1 MSNDQLHRYLFED
14 VSVRGELVKLDDTY
28 QRILENQDFPAPVNA
43 LLGEMLAATSLLT
56 ATLKFN
62 GSITVQLQGDGP
74 VSLAVINGDHHQQ
87 LRGTARVKGEIK
99 EGATLTDMMGQGQL
113 IITIEPVDGE
123 RYQGI
128 VGLESDHLQ
137 GCLED
142 YFTRSE
148 QLKTR
153 LWLRTGEHDGKP
165 HAAGMMLQVLPDG
178 KGDEGDFE
186 HLTQLTDTIKND
198 ELFSLSAKDV
208 LYRLYHQ
215 EQVTLYPAQDVVFKC
230 SCSRERSASAIAA
243 IERSEVDK
251 MVAEMGTIHLHC
263 DYCGTDY
270 AFDNVDVAAIFDQNA
285 NSTSQMQ

>member
-14 VSVRGELVKLDDTY
+14 VSVRGELVKLDETY
-28 QRILENQDFPAPVNA
+28 QRILENQNFPAPVNA

-87 LRGTARVKGEIK
+87 LRGTARVKGDVK
-99 EGATLTDMMGQGQL
+99 EDATLPEMMGKGQL
-113 IITIEPVDGE
+113 VITIEPVDGE

-142 YFTRSE
+142 YFARSE
-148 QLKTR
+148 QLMTR
-153 LWLRTGEHDGKP
+153 LWLRTGEVDGKP
-165 HAAGMMLQVLPDG
+165 HAAGMMLQVLPDD
-178 KGDEGDFE
+178 KGDEGDFD
-186 HLTQLTDTIKND
+186 HLAQLTETIKND

-215 EQVTLYPAQDVVFKC
+215 EKVTLYPAQEVVFKC
-230 SCSRERSASAIAA
+230 SCSRERSAGAIAA

-270 AFDNVDVAAIFDQNA
+270 AFDSVDVAAIFEQNA
-285 NSTSQMQ
+285 SSSSQMQ

>member
-87 LRGTARVKGEIK
+87 LRGTARVKGEVK
-99 EGATLTDMMGQGQL
+99 DGATLPEMMGKGQL

-128 VGLESDHLQ
+128 VGLESDNLQ
-137 GCLED
+137 ACLED
-142 YFTRSE
+142 YFARSE
-148 QLKTR
+148 QLMTR
-153 LWLRTGEHDGKP
+153 LWLRTGEHAGKP

-178 KGDEGDFE
+178 KGEDGDFE
-186 HLTQLTDTIKND
+186 HLAQLTETIKNE

-215 EQVTLYPAQDVVFKC
+215 EKVTLYPAQEVVFKC

-270 AFDNVDVAAIFDQNA
+270 AFDSVDVAAIFEQNA
-285 NSTSQMQ
+285 DSSSQMQ

>member
-87 LRGTARVKGEIK
+87 LRGTARVKGDIK
-99 EGATLTDMMGQGQL
+99 DDATLPEMMGKGQL
-113 IITIEPVDGE
+113 IITIEPVEGE

-128 VGLESDHLQ
+128 VGLESDSLQ
-137 GCLED
+137 ACLED
-142 YFTRSE
+142 YFARSE
-148 QLKTR
+148 QLMTR
-153 LWLRTGEHDGKP
+153 LWLRTGEHEGKP

-186 HLTQLTDTIKND
+186 HLAQLTDTIKNE
-198 ELFSLSAKDV
+198 ELFSLPAKDV
-208 LYRLYHQ
+208 LHRLYHQ
-215 EQVTLYPAQDVVFKC
+215 EKVTLYPAQEVVFKC

-270 AFDNVDVAAIFDQNA
+270 AFDSVDVAAIFEQNA
-285 NSTSQMQ
+285 DSSSQMQ

>member
-14 VSVRGELVKLDDTY
+14 VSVRGELVKLDETY
-28 QRILENQDFPAPVNA
+28 QRILENQNFPAPVNA

-87 LRGTARVKGEIK
+87 LRGTARVKGDVK
-99 EGATLTDMMGQGQL
+99 EDATLPEMMGKGQL
-113 IITIEPVDGE
+113 VITIEPVDGE

-142 YFTRSE
+142 YFARSE
-148 QLKTR
+148 QLMTR
-153 LWLRTGEHDGKP
+153 LWLRTGEVDGKP
-165 HAAGMMLQVLPDG
+165 HAAGMMLQVLPDD
-178 KGDEGDFE
+178 KGDEGDFD
-186 HLTQLTDTIKND
+186 HLAQLTETIKND

-215 EQVTLYPAQDVVFKC
+215 EKVTLYPAQDVVFKC
-230 SCSRERSASAIAA
+230 SCSRERSAGAIAA

-270 AFDNVDVAAIFDQNA
+270 AFDSVDVAAIFDQNA
-285 NSTSQMQ
+285 SSSSQMQ

>member
-14 VSVRGELVKLDDTY
+14 VSVRGELVKLDETY
-28 QRILENQDFPAPVNA
+28 QRILENQHFPAPVNA

-87 LRGTARVKGEIK
+87 LRGTARVKGEVK
-99 EGATLTDMMGQGQL
+99 DDATLPEMMGKGQL
-113 IITIEPVDGE
+113 VITIEPVDGE

-142 YFTRSE
+142 YFARSE
-148 QLKTR
+148 QLMTR
-153 LWLRTGEHDGKP
+153 LWLRTGEVDGKP
-165 HAAGMMLQVLPDG
+165 HAAGMMLQVLPDD
-178 KGDEGDFE
+178 KGDEGDFD
-186 HLTQLTDTIKND
+186 HLAQLTETIKND

-215 EQVTLYPAQDVVFKC
+215 EKVTLYPAQDVVFKC
-230 SCSRERSASAIAA
+230 SCSRERSAGAIAA

-251 MVAEMGTIHLHC
+251 MIAEMGTIHLHC

-270 AFDNVDVAAIFDQNA
+270 AFDSVDVAAIFEQNA
-285 NSTSQMQ
+285 SSSSQMQ

>member
-14 VSVRGELVKLDDTY
+14 VSVRGELVKLDETY
-28 QRILENQDFPAPVNA
+28 QRILENQNFPAPVNA

-87 LRGTARVKGEIK
+87 LRGTARVKGAVK
-99 EGATLTDMMGQGQL
+99 EDATLPEMMGKGQL
-113 IITIEPVDGE
+113 VITIEPVDGE

-142 YFTRSE
+142 YFARSE
-148 QLKTR
+148 QLMTR
-153 LWLRTGEHDGKP
+153 LWLRTGEVDGKS
-165 HAAGMMLQVLPDG
+165 HAAGMMLQVLPDD
-178 KGDEGDFE
+178 KGDEGDFD
-186 HLTQLTDTIKND
+186 HLAQLTETIKND

-215 EQVTLYPAQDVVFKC
+215 EKVTLYPAQDVVFKC
-230 SCSRERSASAIAA
+230 SCSRERSAGAIAA

-270 AFDNVDVAAIFDQNA
+270 AFDSVDVAAIFEQNA
-285 NSTSQMQ
+285 SSSSQMQ

>member
-14 VSVRGELVKLDDTY
+14 VSVRGELVKLDETY
-28 QRILENQDFPAPVNA
+28 QRILENQNFPAPVNA

-87 LRGTARVKGEIK
+87 LRGTARVKGDVK
-99 EGATLTDMMGQGQL
+99 EDATLPEMMGKGQL
-113 IITIEPVDGE
+113 VITIEPVDGE

-142 YFTRSE
+142 YFARSE
-148 QLKTR
+148 QLMTR
-153 LWLRTGEHDGKP
+153 LWLRTGEVDGKP
-165 HAAGMMLQVLPDG
+165 HAAGMMLQVLPDD
-178 KGDEGDFE
+178 KGDEGDFD
-186 HLTQLTDTIKND
+186 HLAQLTETIKND
-198 ELFSLSAKDV
+198 ELFGLSAKDV

-215 EQVTLYPAQDVVFKC
+215 EKVTLYPAQDVVFKC
-230 SCSRERSASAIAA
+230 SCSRERSAGAIAA

-270 AFDNVDVAAIFDQNA
+270 AFDSVDVAAIFEQNA
-285 NSTSQMQ
+285 SSSSQMQ

>member
-87 LRGTARVKGEIK
+87 LRGTARVKGDIK
-99 EGATLTDMMGQGQL
+99 DDATLPEMMGKGQL

-128 VGLESDHLQ
+128 VGLESDSLQ
-137 GCLED
+137 ACLED
-142 YFTRSE
+142 YFARSE
-148 QLKTR
+148 QLMTR
-153 LWLRTGEHDGKP
+153 LWLRTGEHEGKP

-186 HLTQLTDTIKND
+186 HLAQLTDTIKNE
-198 ELFSLSAKDV
+198 ELFSLPAKDV
-208 LYRLYHQ
+208 LHRLYHQ
-215 EQVTLYPAQDVVFKC
+215 EKVTLYPAQEVVFKC

-270 AFDNVDVAAIFDQNA
+270 AFDSVDVAAIFEQNA
-285 NSTSQMQ
+285 GSSSQMQ

>member
-99 EGATLTDMMGQGQL
+99 DGATLPEMMGKGQL

-128 VGLESDHLQ
+128 VGLESDSLQ
-137 GCLED
+137 ACLED
-142 YFTRSE
+142 YFARSE
-148 QLKTR
+148 QLMTR

-165 HAAGMMLQVLPDG
+165 HAAGMMLQILPDG
-178 KGDEGDFE
+178 KGDNSDFE
-186 HLTQLTDTIKND
+186 HLAQLTETIKND

-215 EQVTLYPAQDVVFKC
+215 EKVTLYPAQEVVFKC

-270 AFDNVDVAAIFDQNA
+270 AFDSVDVAAIFEQNA
-285 NSTSQMQ
+285 DSSSQMQ

>member
-14 VSVRGELVKLDDTY
+14 VSVRGELVKLDETY
-28 QRILENQDFPAPVNA
+28 QRILENQNFPAPVNA

-87 LRGTARVKGEIK
+87 LRGTARVKGDVK
-99 EGATLTDMMGQGQL
+99 EDATLPEMMGKGQL
-113 IITIEPVDGE
+113 VITIEPVDGE

-142 YFTRSE
+142 YFARSE
-148 QLKTR
+148 QLMTR
-153 LWLRTGEHDGKP
+153 LWLRTGEVDGKP
-165 HAAGMMLQVLPDG
+165 HAAGMMLQVLPDD
-178 KGDEGDFE
+178 KGDEGDFD
-186 HLTQLTDTIKND
+186 HLAQLTETIKND

-215 EQVTLYPAQDVVFKC
+215 EKVTLYPAQDVVFKC
-230 SCSRERSASAIAA
+230 SCSRERSAGAIAA

-270 AFDNVDVAAIFDQNA
+270 AFDSVDVAAIFEQNA
-285 NSTSQMQ
+285 SSSSQMQ

>member
-87 LRGTARVKGEIK
+87 LRGTARVKGDIK
-99 EGATLTDMMGQGQL
+99 DDATLPEMMGKGQL

-128 VGLESDHLQ
+128 VGLESDSLQ
-137 GCLED
+137 ACLED
-142 YFTRSE
+142 YFARSE
-148 QLKTR
+148 QLMTR
-153 LWLRTGEHDGKP
+153 LWLRTGEHEGKP

-186 HLTQLTDTIKND
+186 HLAQLTDTIKNE
-198 ELFSLSAKDV
+198 ELFSLPAKDV
-208 LYRLYHQ
+208 LHRLYHQ
-215 EQVTLYPAQDVVFKC
+215 EKVTLYPAQEVVFKC

-270 AFDNVDVAAIFDQNA
+270 AFDSVDVAAIFEQNA
-285 NSTSQMQ
+285 DSSSQMQ